1 MPDSA
6 GDAGF
11 WLRPCNGAGLCII
24 RFVLSLFAFAKPEC
38 NNCFT
43 MLADVFD
50 IACMP
55 SFGSGMVVEN
65 YIAIPLSNIR
75 DDIRQ

>member
-1 MPDSA
+1 
-6 GDAGF
+6 
-11 WLRPCNGAGLCII
+11 
-24 RFVLSLFAFAKPEC
+24 
-38 NNCFT
+38 